1 MIMELN
7 RKLRKLLFQFPATCV
22 YGNEGDFSRYR
33 MLKEI
38 TNIFVGKDFFVNKY
52 LRDKVNIIVYPMMYA
67 NDILAINDDKI
78 HTLDT
83 VDRLKEKACD
93 WLLIP
98 GNEAGI
104 DGIYIFPVTEVSE
117 DFSNI
122 CEAIFV
128 ESFPFGKKEFCDYVL
143 EFIKKQGITCHK
155 SIILYDEG
163 RKYGATDISDES
175 VGIENINKKMSCYV
189 DSICTLSD
197 LKMGYK
203 DVDIKKSYVEKKRVM
218 LSEAMKI
225 FLEGYDQEFK
235 YLKYRWFGN
244 EDNKGVLTGS
254 AFEYISDY
262 KNVKGSD
269 NVEKKMFDNLI
280 NLISEKKKD
289 ICNMINALLNTYLID
304 FVMISEEEIEQY
316 YKNLIKEIKKTYR
329 FDSKEKCPN
338 NKIDYRALCESKKY
352 VIKLRTYFEKMI
364 DEKLKS
370 MISSQIKRTLEKC
383 EEEYYETI
391 KI

>member
-38 TNIFVGKDFFVNKY
+38 TDIFVGRDLLVNKY
-52 LRDKVNIIVYPMMYA
+52 LRDKVNIIVYPTMYG
-67 NDILAINDDKI
+67 NNILAINDDKI
-78 HTLDT
+78 YTVDT
-83 VDRLKEKACD
+83 VDQLKEKACD

-98 GNEAGI
+98 GSESGI

-117 DFSNI
+117 EFSNV
-122 CEAIFV
+122 CEAVFV
-128 ESFPFGKKEFCDYVL
+128 ESFPFGKKEFCDYAL
-143 EFIKKQGITCHK
+143 EFIKMQGITCHK
-155 SIILYDEG
+155 SIVLYDEG

-175 VGIENINKKMSCYV
+175 AGIKNINKELSCYV

-197 LKMGYK
+197 YKVGYK
-203 DVDIKKSYVEKKRVM
+203 DVDIKKSYVQKKRVK
-218 LSEAMKI
+218 LSEVMKL
-225 FLEGYDQEFK
+225 FLEGYDREFEF
-235 YLKYRWFGN
+235 LKQRWLCN
-244 EDNKGVLTGS
+244 EDNKSVLTDL

-262 KNVKGSD
+262 KNVKESD
-269 NVEKKMFDNLI
+269 DVEKKMFDNLI
-280 NLISEKKKD
+280 GYMSEKKRD
-289 ICNMINALLNTYLID
+289 ICNMINALLHTYLID
-304 FVMISEEEIEQY
+304 FAMISEEEIEQY
-316 YKNLIKEIKKTYR
+316 YESLIREIKKTYR
-329 FDSKEKCPN
+329 FGGKEKCPDN
-338 NKIDYRALCESKKY
+338 TIDYRALCGSKKY

-370 MISSQIKRTLEKC
+370 MISSQIKRTLDKC
-383 EEEYYETI
+383 EVEYYETI